1 MPPVAITVIGNGMC
15 LRINSVRQK
24 MKTTRI
30 TGSWLAYASTEPNE
44 TSSLVERVTASGHD
58 VESANVGN
66 SIRFWL
72 RDLGPLGSTL
82 EDSPVVVV
90 YPPRKLSDRLFT
102 LGRFF
107 FPQPELSRRFPA
119 IARIRRKVE
128 SDLKGTT
135 VLWTRGATEPG
146 QFDYYL
152 EGSIRNQLRM
162 VYGMHSSIPYLRQEG
177 YFVLG
182 DESEPFMETLRRKL
196 ALRGVK
202 I

>member
-1 MPPVAITVIGNGMC
+1 
-15 LRINSVRQK
+15 

-30 TGSWLAYASTEPNE
+30 TGSWLAYASIDLNE
-44 TSSLVERVTASGHD
+44 TNSLIERVTASEHD

-72 RDLGPLGSTL
+72 RDQGPLESAL
-82 EDSPVVVV
+82 DDSPVVVV
-90 YPPRKLSDRLFT
+90 YPPRMISDRLFT

-107 FPQPELSRRFPA
+107 FPQPQLSKRFPA
-119 IARIRRKVE
+119 IAKIRRKIE
-128 SDLKGTT
+128 SDLKCAT
-135 VLWTRGATEPG
+135 VLWTLGATESG
-146 QFDYYL
+146 EFDYYL

-162 VYGMHSSIPYLRQEG
+162 VYGMQSSIPYLRQEG

>member
-1 MPPVAITVIGNGMC
+1 M
-15 LRINSVRQK
+15 
-24 MKTTRI
+24 
-30 TGSWLAYASTEPNE
+30 
-44 TSSLVERVTASGHD
+44 
-58 VESANVGN
+58 ESANVGN

-90 YPPRKLSDRLFT
+90 YPPRKFSDRLFT

-107 FPQPELSRRFPA
+107 FPQSQLSKRFPA
-119 IARIRRKVE
+119 IARIRRKIE
-128 SDLKGTT
+128 GDLKCTT
-135 VLWTRGATEPG
+135 VLWTLGATESG
-146 QFDYYL
+146 QIDYYL
-152 EGSIRNQLRM
+152 EGSIRNQLRT
-162 VYGMHSSIPYLRQEG
+162 VYGMQSSISYLRQAG

-196 ALRGVK
+196 ALRGVE

>member
-1 MPPVAITVIGNGMC
+1 
-15 LRINSVRQK
+15 

-30 TGSWLAYASTEPNE
+30 TGSWIAYASTEPNE
-44 TSSLVERVTASGHD
+44 TSSLIERVTDSEHD

-72 RDLGPLGSTL
+72 RDLGPLGNTL
-82 EDSPVVVV
+82 EGSPVVVF

-107 FPQPELSRRFPA
+107 FPQPELSKHFPA
-119 IARIRRKVE
+119 IARIRRKIE
-128 SDLKGTT
+128 GDLKSTK
-135 VLWTRGATEPG
+135 VLWTRGASDSG

-152 EGSIRNQLRM
+152 EGSIRNQLRT
-162 VYGMHSSIPYLRQEG
+162 VYGMQSSIPYLRQEG

-182 DESEPFMETLRRKL
+182 DESEAFMETLRRRL